1 MIDYRDQIATMLKS
15 HLISIFLAIY
25 FHNIGD
31 ETSAYEDQYPK
42 ICRPHDQITC
52 KSHRQCNDKGEL
64 DIAYWAK
71 VQKYEQGKIGLQ
83 YFDMT

>member
-1 MIDYRDQIATMLKS
+1 MLKS
-15 HLISIFLAIY
+15 RLISIFLAIY

-31 ETSAYEDQYPK
+31 ETSAYEDQYPE
-42 ICRPHDQITC
+42 ICQSFDGKTC

-71 VQKYEQGKIGLQ
+71 VQKYEEGKIGLKS
-83 YFDMT
+83 FDMT

>member
-1 MIDYRDQIATMLKS
+1 MV
-15 HLISIFLAIY
+15 
-25 FHNIGD
+25 D

-42 ICRPHDQITC
+42 ICRSFGRKPC
-52 KSHRQCNDKGEL
+52 KSHRQCNDKGKF

-83 YFDMT
+83 YFDMS